1 MKQSLISVVIVLYA
15 AILNGCN
22 DKEETI
28 KYHGGIYSNNYIA
41 CYLDCDEIILQVVEN
56 RINVL
61 FDGKDITAVKT
72 PAKFD
77 SLAKANNDVDY
88 NDLIVSPHISI
99 NDSISSISIKCDK
112 DIDGAHLAGSELN
125 GLFTFKGETYY
136 TVIQNHYDK
145 NEADRLQMSAK
156 DVTPAKTRVMRHECS
171 LTLDTPPAK
180 NGTYTFDVSI
190 KLSKKTL
197 KNTVTMEF

>member
-1 MKQSLISVVIVLYA
+1 MKQSLIAIIIALIA
-15 AILNGCN
+15 AIQMSCG
-22 DKEETI
+22 DKEEHV
-28 KYHGGIYSNNYIA
+28 KYSGAYFSQNLIS

-77 SLAKANNDVDY
+77 SLAKVNNDVDY
-88 NDLIVSPHISI
+88 NDLIVSQNISI
-99 NDSISSISIKCDK
+99 NDSISSICIKCDK
-112 DIDGAHLAGSELN
+112 DIDANHLAGSELN
-125 GLFTFKGETYY
+125 DLFTFKGETYY
-136 TVIQNHYDK
+136 TVIKNHYDK
-145 NEADRLQMSAK
+145 YEADSLQMSAK
-156 DVTPAKTRVMRHECS
+156 DVTSAKTRVMCHVCS

-180 NGTYTFDVSI
+180 SGTYTFDVTI

-197 KNTVTMEF
+197 TNTVTMEF